1 MSIHPQIKNLLKLLL
16 VGAVLFTISLTLS
29 VGCSKQNAVK
39 NGKQICQADITKKI
53 YADAQKQTRLES
65 PDLLFVNADS
75 VKASVPPAAVTP
87 QVLASIVGSQDDSD
101 SNITADGN
109 KSILEYTV
117 EQNDTLVSLAQKFNL
132 DVQTLLWANDLKNNA
147 VLMPGITL
155 VIPPVDGLIYNVVAG
170 DTISKIA
177 KTYKAKDADIIA
189 FNELQGE
196 NDLYVGDQIII
207 PGGKI
212 SVVQLAPKP
221 GSNSTGL
228 TLPGDYFLCPIG
240 GATCTRTQGLHFNN
254 AVDLSHGKCGDPIYA
269 AASGTVMRAKVGGW
283 NGGAGNYITILHPSG
298 AVTKYYHLQAIFVVS
313 GQQVVKGQNVA
324 LMGGQPGVPGSGN
337 STGCHLHFE
346 VIGTRQPF

>member
-1 MSIHPQIKNLLKLLL
+1 MFIVSAM
-16 VGAVLFTISLTLS
+16 VS
-29 VGCSKQNAVK
+29 VGCSKQTAAK

-87 QVLASIVGSQDDSD
+87 QVLASIVGGQPDSE
-101 SNITADGN
+101 SNITSDTN

-117 EQNDTLVSLAQKFNL
+117 EQNDTVASLAQKFSLN
-132 DVQTLLWANDLKNNA
+132 VQTLLWANDLKKNA
-147 VLMPGITL
+147 VLKPGTTL

-196 NDLYVGDQIII
+196 NDLYIGDQIII

-212 SVVQLAPKP
+212 SAVQSAPNP
-221 GSNSTGL
+221 GANSTGL

-240 GATCTRTQGLHFNN
+240 GTCTRTQGLHFNN

-298 AVTKYYHLQAIFVVS
+298 AITKYYHLQAIFVVP
-313 GQQVVKGQNVA
+313 GQQVAKGQNIA
-324 LMGGQPGVPGSGN
+324 LMGGQPGEPGSGN

-346 VIGTRQPF
+346 VIGSKQPF